1 MMSYRRLLALVMAL
15 CVISAVAAW
24 AAPKKGDIMTV
35 ISGSKDFT
43 IFAKATQAAGLAQTL
58 KGAGPFTVFA
68 PTNAA
73 FKKLPK
79 GTLDSLMKPENKGQ
93 LKALVLSHVVNGRC
107 ACAQITKTKTTVVLK
122 TLQGSTI
129 KVMPMGKSVMVEKAI
144 VVKAD
149 LQASNGLV
157 QGIDQVILPPAKT
170 APPPEKPKTGG

>member
-1 MMSYRRLLALVMAL
+1 MISYRRLLALVMAL

-24 AAPKKGDIMTV
+24 AAPRKGDVMTV

-43 IFAKATQAAGLAQTL
+43 IFAKAAQAAGLAQTL

-68 PTNAA
+68 PTDAA

-93 LKALVLSHVVNGRC
+93 LKALVLSHVVNGRR
-107 ACAQITKTKTTVVLK
+107 ACAQVTKTKVSITLK
-122 TLQGSTI
+122 TLQGSSV
-129 KVMPMGKSVMVEKAI
+129 KVMPMGKSVMVEKANI
-144 VVKAD
+144 VKAD

-157 QGIDQVILPPAKT
+157 QGIDLVILPPAKT
-170 APPPEKPKTGG
+170 AAPAEKPKSGG

>member
-43 IFAKATQAAGLAQTL
+43 VFAKAARAAGLVQTL

-107 ACAQITKTKTTVVLK
+107 TCAQITKTKVSITLK

-129 KVMPMGKSVMVEKAI
+129 KVMPMGKNVIVENAN

-170 APPPEKPKTGG
+170 AAPAEKPKTGG